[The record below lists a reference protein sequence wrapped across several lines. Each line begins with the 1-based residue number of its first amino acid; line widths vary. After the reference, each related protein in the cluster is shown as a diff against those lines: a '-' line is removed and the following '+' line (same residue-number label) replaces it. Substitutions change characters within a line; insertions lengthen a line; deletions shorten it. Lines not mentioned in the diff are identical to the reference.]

1 MAAIT
6 APVANVWR
14 PTSARAEKKKDTET
28 SNFRDG
34 PFIQRSPPVEF
45 WGES

>member
-6 APVANVWR
+6 AQVANVWR
-14 PTSARAEKKKDTET
+14 PTSACAEKKDTET
-28 SNFRDG
+28 SNFRDE
-34 PFIQRSPPVEF
+34 PVIQRSPPVEF